1 MKLFRSFLLSAFLL
15 TASFGLQ
22 AQQNYGIAYQAVA
35 RDAGGDALE
44 NATLDVRFTLLD
56 AASSSVWTETHSG
69 VLTDEFGLINLT
81 IGSVAGAA
89 DLAAV
94 DWSAGGYSFQ
104 VEVNSGGG
112 FASFGMMAVTAV
124 PVAMFAASAPEGT
137 ADSLSVV
144 LAQEIADRAAGDAG
158 LASDNTALA
167 GLIAT
172 NTGNIATN
180 GSGISANAG
189 GISTNA
195 GAISTNAGAISTN
208 AGGISTNAGA
218 ISTNAGEI
226 STNASG
232 ISTNA
237 GAISTNAGEISTNA
251 GGISTN
257 AGAIS
262 TNAGEI
268 STNAGGISTNAGAI
282 STNAGE
288 ISTNAGGISTN
299 AGAISTNAGEIST
312 NASGISTNAGAIST
326 NAGEISTNASGIGTN
341 AGAISQLQT
350 DLGTETTNRVAE
362 DATLLGLIQSNDGE
376 LLALNT
382 SVGQLQSD
390 LSDLSDLVDANDHFD
405 FDGGVLSTE
414 GDIDQLQFGSTVSVN
429 TSGASSVQLAVT
441 GKILTTNLTVQ
452 NDLTVSDNITAGSAS
467 FTGNVLSTEAPIA
480 DDHLANK
487 GYVDNVVGNEIAGYT
502 QAIIDEAARA
512 TLAEAAL
519 GVRID
524 SLDGAHSSEI
534 AQVQSNLDAE
544 ILATNGDVTSLQGQ
558 VDSNDG
564 DITSIQGALDTLAAD
579 VNANSAAT
587 VSNFLAIQNNDG
599 DITALQG
606 VDDTLALDV
615 NANAAAILSND
626 GDISTNAGAI
636 STNASDISTNAG
648 DISTNAA
655 AILAND
661 GDIAT
666 NLSAI
671 QANDGDI
678 TALQDVDDTLALD
691 VNANAAA
698 ILANDGDI
706 ASNLSAIQ
714 GNDGDISTNAGAIS
728 TNASDI
734 STNAGDIST
743 NAAAIL
749 ANDGDIAANLSAI
762 QANDGDITALQ
773 DVDDTLALD
782 VNANAAAIL
791 ANDGDIASN
800 LSAIGSND
808 TDITNLQGALAAEI
822 ASTNGDVTNLQGQ
835 IDVNES
841 DITTLQ
847 GVDDTLAVDVLTNA
861 AATVSNFLAIQSND
875 TDISGLQS
883 DIDQNELDSDAADV
897 TLQGNINTV
906 QNDVNQNELD
916 SDAADGTLQDNINT
930 VQGDVDQNE
939 TDSDA
944 ADVTLQGN
952 INTVQ
957 NDVNQNEIDS
967 DAADVT
973 LQGNINTVQ
982 NDVNQNE
989 IDSDAADVTLQGN
1002 INTVQD
1008 ELDASQTGAGLGTD
1022 GAYTANGST
1031 TYLTGSTSLVDAD
1044 EDLDAAMKALQD
1056 DVDANELASD
1066 NAESTLQGNI
1076 NTVQNDVNQNEI
1088 DSDAADVTLQGNI
1101 NTVQNDVNQNELDS
1115 DAADVT
1121 LQGNINTVQNDVN
1134 QNELDSDAA
1143 DGTLQDNINTVQGDV
1158 DQNEI
1163 DSDAADVTLQGNIN
1177 TVQDEL
1183 DASQTGAGLG
1193 TDGAYTANGS
1203 TTYLTG
1209 STSLVDADEDLDAAM
1224 KALQDDVDANEL
1236 ASDNA
1241 ETGLQSELDASQT
1254 GAGLGTNGA
1263 YTANGSTTYLTGSTS
1278 LVDADEDLDAAMKA
1292 LQDDV
1297 DANEL
1302 ASDNA
1307 ETALQSELDASQ
1319 TGAGLGTDGTY
1330 TANGSTTYLTGS
1342 TSLVDADED
1351 LDAAI
1356 YSESLSRSAGDVLL
1370 NSSIANNTVNVA
1382 GNTAS
1387 ITSLSTSVSTNA
1399 SDIGTLQGDLA
1410 SEISATNSDVTSLQ
1424 GQIDNLP
1431 TSPAAIAAEVENN
1444 DYFDEPIP
1452 GVVSAE
1458 SQVTML
1464 VLPSLAVTGAT
1475 TLDDVDIDG
1484 SLEVS
1489 SISTAQVETTG
1500 DVIVGDDVITT
1511 DDVSVGDRLT
1521 VTGTS
1526 AFTGAATFSGGIT
1539 GTVTGTVSDI
1549 SNHDTGD
1556 LTEGSNLYYTDT
1568 RSRASVSATDAGGD
1582 GSFSYDN
1589 STGVMTYTGPS
1600 AAETR
1605 AHFSGST
1612 GVTITNGA
1620 VAIGQ
1625 AVGTSDN
1632 VTFNN
1637 VTANLTGNASGN
1649 AGTVTN
1655 GVYTTSSVAALS
1667 DVSSAGS
1674 GAIITSAE
1682 RTKLAGVD
1690 DNATANQTDAHLV
1703 SRANHTGTQT
1713 AATISDFD
1721 AEVSNNTSVTA
1732 NTAKVSADGL
1742 VTTHSDVTSAGSG
1755 AIITTVERS
1764 KLGAIEANATAD
1776 QTGAEIK
1783 TAYEAETKAFT
1794 DAQFDKLAAID
1805 DNATANQTDAHLVSR
1820 ANHTGTQAAATISD
1834 FDAEVSNNTSVTA
1847 NTAKVSADGLVTT
1860 HSDVTSAGSGAI
1872 ITTVERS
1879 KLGAI
1884 EANAT
1889 ADQTGAEIKTAYEAE
1904 TKAFT
1909 DAQFD
1914 KLAAIDDNATANQT
1928 DAHLVS
1934 RANHTGT
1941 QAAAT
1946 ISDFDAEVS
1955 NNTSVTANTA
1965 KVSADGL
1972 VTTHSDVTSAGSGA
1986 IITTVERSKLG
1997 AIEANATA
2005 DQTGAEIKTAY
2016 EAETKAF
2023 TDAQF
2028 DKLAAIDDNATAN
2041 QTDAHL
2047 VSRANHTGT
2056 QTAATISDFDAE
2068 VSNNTSVTANTAKV
2082 SADGLVTTHSDVTSA
2097 GSGAIITT
2105 VERSKL
2111 GAIEAN
2117 ATADQTGAE
2126 IKTAYEAE
2134 TKAFTD
2140 AQFDKLAA
2148 IDDNATANQTD
2159 AHLVSRAN
2167 HTGTQAAATIS
2178 DFDAEV
2184 SNNTSVTANTAKV
2197 SADGLVT
2204 THSDVTSAG
2213 SGAIITTVERSKLGA
2228 IEANATADQTGAEI
2242 KTAYE
2247 AETKAFTD
2255 AQFDKL
2261 AAIED
2266 NADVTDATNV
2276 AAAGAVMNTGN
2287 ETIAGTKTF
2296 SSTIQG
2302 NLSGNVTGQ
2311 VSDISNHNT
2320 GALAEGSNLYYTDA
2334 RSRLAVS
2341 ATDAGG
2347 DGSFSY
2353 NNTTGVMTYT
2363 GPSAAD
2369 TRAHFSGGTGVT
2381 ITNGAVAI
2389 GQAVAAS
2396 DAVTFAS
2403 ATTTGNA
2410 SVGGTLG
2417 ATGATTLG
2425 STLDVAGAGEFDSTL
2440 GTDGNFRVGA
2450 SGASTFQVNA
2460 TSGALST
2467 SGDISTTGGVQTGT
2481 LIATGTALLQG
2492 STTITTLNVSNYLT
2506 LNNEPL
2512 LSSHAATK
2520 FYVDSEIDSHAHTMP
2535 QAYSFMSNGT
2545 YTSLGADLGVSAVT
2559 ITVTGA
2565 NLAAGTYK
2573 LHLDGEELALTVTV
2587 GSSTS
2592 VSFDLVDSDISG
2604 MLTASGRATT
2614 TGLFA
2619 TQLSIDGVAT
2629 GLTIFVNL

>member
-208 AGGISTNAGA
+208 AGAISTNAGGISTNAGA

-288 ISTNAGGISTN
+288 ISTNA
-299 AGAISTNAGEIST
+299 
-312 NASGISTNAGAIST
+312 SGISTNAGAIST
-326 NAGEISTNASGIGTN
+326 NAGEISTNAGGIGTN

-661 GDIAT
+661 GDIA
-666 NLSAI
+666 
-671 QANDGDI
+671 
-678 TALQDVDDTLALD
+678 
-691 VNANAAA
+691 
-698 ILANDGDI
+698 
-706 ASNLSAIQ
+706 
-714 GNDGDISTNAGAIS
+714 
-728 TNASDI
+728 
-734 STNAGDIST
+734 
-743 NAAAIL
+743 
-749 ANDGDIAANLSAI
+749 ANLSAI

-883 DIDQNELDSDAADV
+883 DIDQNEIDSDAADG
-897 TLQGNINTV
+897 TLQDNINTV

-939 TDSDA
+939 T
-944 ADVTLQGN
+944 
-952 INTVQ
+952 
-957 NDVNQNEIDS
+957 DS

-1066 NAESTLQGNI
+1066 NAE
-1076 NTVQNDVNQNEI
+1076 
-1088 DSDAADVTLQGNI
+1088 
-1101 NTVQNDVNQNELDS
+1101 
-1115 DAADVT
+1115 
-1121 LQGNINTVQNDVN
+1121 
-1134 QNELDSDAA
+1134 
-1143 DGTLQDNINTVQGDV
+1143 
-1158 DQNEI
+1158 
-1163 DSDAADVTLQGNIN
+1163 
-1177 TVQDEL
+1177 
-1183 DASQTGAGLG
+1183 
-1193 TDGAYTANGS
+1193 
-1203 TTYLTG
+1203 
-1209 STSLVDADEDLDAAM
+1209 
-1224 KALQDDVDANEL
+1224 
-1236 ASDNA
+1236 
-1241 ETGLQSELDASQT
+1241 TGLQSELDASQI

-1703 SRANHTGTQT
+1703 SRANHTGTQ
-1713 AATISDFD
+1713 
-1721 AEVSNNTSVTA
+1721 
-1732 NTAKVSADGL
+1732 
-1742 VTTHSDVTSAGSG
+1742 
-1755 AIITTVERS
+1755 
-1764 KLGAIEANATAD
+1764 
-1776 QTGAEIK
+1776 
-1783 TAYEAETKAFT
+1783 
-1794 DAQFDKLAAID
+1794 
-1805 DNATANQTDAHLVSR
+1805 
-1820 ANHTGTQAAATISD
+1820 
-1834 FDAEVSNNTSVTA
+1834 
-1847 NTAKVSADGLVTT
+1847 
-1860 HSDVTSAGSGAI
+1860 
-1872 ITTVERS
+1872 
-1879 KLGAI
+1879 
-1884 EANAT
+1884 
-1889 ADQTGAEIKTAYEAE
+1889 
-1904 TKAFT
+1904 
-1909 DAQFD
+1909 
-1914 KLAAIDDNATANQT
+1914 
-1928 DAHLVS
+1928 
-1934 RANHTGT
+1934 
-1941 QAAAT
+1941 AAAT

-2111 GAIEAN
+2111 
-2117 ATADQTGAE
+2117 
-2126 IKTAYEAE
+2126 
-2134 TKAFTD
+2134 
-2140 AQFDKLAA
+2140 
-2148 IDDNATANQTD
+2148 
-2159 AHLVSRAN
+2159 V
-2167 HTGTQAAATIS
+2167 
-2178 DFDAEV
+2178 
-2184 SNNTSVTANTAKV
+2184 
-2197 SADGLVT
+2197 
-2204 THSDVTSAG
+2204 
-2213 SGAIITTVERSKLGA
+2213 A

>member
-251 GGISTN
+251 SGISTN

-268 STNAGGISTNAGAI
+268 STNAG
-282 STNAGE
+282 
-288 ISTNAGGISTN
+288 
-299 AGAISTNAGEIST
+299 
-312 NASGISTNAGAIST
+312 
-326 NAGEISTNASGIGTN
+326 GIGTN

-671 QANDGDI
+671 QANDVDI

-957 NDVNQNEIDS
+957 GDVDQNEIDS

-1066 NAESTLQGNI
+1066 NAESTLQDNI
-1076 NTVQNDVNQNEI
+1076 NTVQNDVNQNEL

-1703 SRANHTGTQT
+1703 SRANHTGTQ
-1713 AATISDFD
+1713 
-1721 AEVSNNTSVTA
+1721 
-1732 NTAKVSADGL
+1732 
-1742 VTTHSDVTSAGSG
+1742 
-1755 AIITTVERS
+1755 
-1764 KLGAIEANATAD
+1764 
-1776 QTGAEIK
+1776 
-1783 TAYEAETKAFT
+1783 
-1794 DAQFDKLAAID
+1794 
-1805 DNATANQTDAHLVSR
+1805 
-1820 ANHTGTQAAATISD
+1820 
-1834 FDAEVSNNTSVTA
+1834 
-1847 NTAKVSADGLVTT
+1847 
-1860 HSDVTSAGSGAI
+1860 
-1872 ITTVERS
+1872 
-1879 KLGAI
+1879 
-1884 EANAT
+1884 
-1889 ADQTGAEIKTAYEAE
+1889 
-1904 TKAFT
+1904 
-1909 DAQFD
+1909 
-1914 KLAAIDDNATANQT
+1914 
-1928 DAHLVS
+1928 
-1934 RANHTGT
+1934 
-1941 QAAAT
+1941 
-1946 ISDFDAEVS
+1946 
-1955 NNTSVTANTA
+1955 
-1965 KVSADGL
+1965 
-1972 VTTHSDVTSAGSGA
+1972 
-1986 IITTVERSKLG
+1986 
-1997 AIEANATA
+1997 
-2005 DQTGAEIKTAY
+2005 
-2016 EAETKAF
+2016 
-2023 TDAQF
+2023 
-2028 DKLAAIDDNATAN
+2028 
-2041 QTDAHL
+2041 
-2047 VSRANHTGT
+2047 
-2056 QTAATISDFDAE
+2056 
-2068 VSNNTSVTANTAKV
+2068 
-2082 SADGLVTTHSDVTSA
+2082 
-2097 GSGAIITT
+2097 
-2105 VERSKL
+2105 
-2111 GAIEAN
+2111 
-2117 ATADQTGAE
+2117 
-2126 IKTAYEAE
+2126 
-2134 TKAFTD
+2134 
-2140 AQFDKLAA
+2140 
-2148 IDDNATANQTD
+2148 
-2159 AHLVSRAN
+2159 
-2167 HTGTQAAATIS
+2167 AAATIS